1 MRINP
6 TAARKFGHAGVSA
19 RDHIQFAR
27 EGNEQLAAVFRQLI
41 TGKAAQ
47 TLAFSFTPASFLRGE
62 LLLGALEQFL
72 RRKDFAQ
79 LRAGDGEFVKPKD
92 RIARAAAQ
100 EHYRFA
106 IRRYFWRNRLT

>member
-6 TAARKFGHAGVSA
+6 TAARKFGHTGVSA

-27 EGNEQLAAVFRQLI
+27 EGNEQLAAVFRQLK

-47 TLAFSFTPASFLRGE
+47 TLAFALAPASFLCDE

-79 LRAGDGEFVKPKD
+79 LRAGDDEFVKPKD

-100 EHYRFA
+100 KNDRFA
-106 IRRYFWRNRLT
+106 IRCY